1 MEMRLVDYF
10 ADEFRNQTGIDIRNN
25 PKAMAKLKKQ
35 VKRTK
40 QILSANTEAP
50 LSVEALHE
58 DVDFRCSLTYCLFVT
73 LEFPFSSLLICSM
86 NVRGNVEDWTFL
98 PAKELRGSFD
108 AECGSSGLL
117 RVLVVEVLKVLNHS
131 RADKPPPLLSQSFD
145 FSTLYTKI
153 NSSDLEA
160 RMKVLVNKVFD
171 KMC

>member
-25 PKAMAKLKKQ
+25 PKSMAKLKKQ

-40 QILSANTEAP
+40 HILSANTEAP

-73 LEFPFSSLLICSM
+73 LDFPFSSLLICSM
-86 NVRGNVEDWTFL
+86 NLRGNVEDWTFL

-108 AECGSSGLL
+108 AECGCLL

-153 NSSDLEA
+153 NPSDLEA
-160 RMKVLVNKVFD
+160 RMKVLVNNVFD

>member
-1 MEMRLVDYF
+1 
-10 ADEFRNQTGIDIRNN
+10 
-25 PKAMAKLKKQ
+25 
-35 VKRTK
+35 
-40 QILSANTEAP
+40 
-50 LSVEALHE
+50 
-58 DVDFRCSLTYCLFVT
+58 
-73 LEFPFSSLLICSM
+73 
-86 NVRGNVEDWTFL
+86 L

-108 AECGSSGLL
+108 AECVSSGLL

-131 RADKPPPLLSQSFD
+131 RADKPPLLSQSFD

>member
-58 DVDFRCSLTYCLFVT
+58 DADFRCSLTYCLFVT
-73 LEFPFSSLLICSM
+73 LELPFSSLLICSM

-98 PAKELRGSFD
+98 
-108 AECGSSGLL
+108 LL
-117 RVLVVEVLKVLNHS
+117 KS
-131 RADKPPPLLSQSFD
+131 
-145 FSTLYTKI
+145 
-153 NSSDLEA
+153 
-160 RMKVLVNKVFD
+160 
-171 KMC
+171 